1 LKEICRMTNMTAL
14 FSFSNNRRRL
24 VCSVALF
31 LIAGVFF
38 TQMGIGKDYPL
49 LDFKVIQAR
58 YEKAKADYESKKKS
72 FDYGIISEQ
81 ELNQAKLELTN
92 SEVDYQKA
100 LVNMIV
106 AEQYISI
113 IGGLQYQGEDGRK
126 HVKITLENTS
136 GKGDE
141 YAGLLNL
148 DEELMEALRSDV
160 INNVYVSLSDDD
172 GAIISHPYEA
182 KIEKLYYGKPTDIEF
197 ALLRDLDAVTVDIT
211 FGNGTERSSK
221 ISLLKDEKVNKVII
235 QSEQF
240 SQEAELGDEAD
251 FDLTLELF
259 SGQNDT
265 FQLEVVNLP
274 SQLNRYFYD
283 PGSEA
288 RLSQF
293 KFTEG
298 NKTRNAALKVLLPDR
313 PDEGI
318 EIGERILFYA
328 LVIPRD
334 RVESLG
340 PIRGRT
346 WTPKEIEA
354 LDVGFVR
361 LELVPRGKGE
371 LVVRVPQLYFSAL
384 KGESVEITLNM
395 KNEGTRSLENVEV
408 EVDTNLHW
416 TKQVEPQLLRTL
428 DVSEEKQIK
437 VHVTPPPDIAPGK
450 YDVHIKSSAL
460 SDTQPVDGEDKT
472 ISVEIKEEANVTGI
486 AIIVSAIIVLVLGIV
501 IFGIRLSRR

>member
-1 LKEICRMTNMTAL
+1 MTIMTTTLPHTTAREK
-14 FSFSNNRRRL
+14 F
-24 VCSVALF
+24 VCIMVF
-31 LIAGVFF
+31 LMIAFF
-38 TQMGIGKDYPL
+38 FFAPKGSGKDYPL
-49 LDFKVIQAR
+49 LDFKMIQAR
-58 YEKAKADYESKKKS
+58 YEKAKVDYENKKKS

-92 SEVDYQKA
+92 SEVEYQKA

-113 IGGLQYQGEDGRK
+113 VGGLQYQGEDGRK

-148 DEELMEALRSDV
+148 DEELMKALRSDV
-160 INNVYVSLSDDD
+160 ISNVYVSLSDDD
-172 GAIISHPYEA
+172 GAIISHPYEE
-182 KIEKLYYGKPTDIEF
+182 KIEKLYYGKPADVDF

-298 NKTRNAALKVLLPDR
+298 NKTRSAALKVLLPDR
-313 PDEGI
+313 PGEGI

-334 RVESLG
+334 RVENLG

-346 WTPKEIEA
+346 WTAREIEA

-371 LVVRVPQLYFSAL
+371 LVVRVPQLYFSVL
-384 KGESVEITLNM
+384 KGEKVEITLNM
-395 KNEGTRSLENVEV
+395 KNEGTRSLDNVQL
-408 EVDTNLHW
+408 EVDPPLHW
-416 TKQVEPQLLRTL
+416 TFEVEPKLLRTL
-428 DVSEEKQIK
+428 DVSDEEQMI
-437 VHVTPPPDIAPGK
+437 VSVAQPPDIAPGK
-450 YDVHIKSSAL
+450 YEVHIKSSGL

-486 AIIVSAIIVLVLGIV
+486 AVIVSAIIVLVLGIV

>member
-1 LKEICRMTNMTAL
+1 MTTVTVL
-14 FSFSNNRRRL
+14 FSYSNNRRRL
-24 VCSVALF
+24 VCFIALF
-31 LIAGVFF
+31 LVAGLFL
-38 TQMGIGKDYPL
+38 TQRGIGKDYPL
-49 LDFKVIQAR
+49 LDFKVVQAR

-92 SEVDYQKA
+92 SEVEYQKA

-113 IGGLQYQGEDGRK
+113 IGGLQYQGSDGRK
-126 HVKITLENTS
+126 HVRVTLENTS

-148 DEELMEALRSDV
+148 DEELMKALRSDV

-172 GAIISHPYEA
+172 GAIISNPYEA
-182 KIEKLYYGKPTDIEF
+182 KIEQLHYGDPADLDFTM
-197 ALLRDLDAVTVDIT
+197 LRDLDAVTVNIT

-298 NKTRNAALKVLLPDR
+298 NKTRSAALKVLLPDR
-313 PDEGI
+313 PGEGI
-318 EIGERILFYA
+318 EIGKRILFYA

-340 PIRGRT
+340 QIRGRD
-346 WTPKEIEA
+346 WTAKEIEA

-384 KGESVEITLNM
+384 KGENVEIALNM
-395 KNEGTRSLENVEV
+395 KNEGTRALDNVQV
-408 EVDTNLHW
+408 EVDAPLHW
-416 TKQVEPQLLRTL
+416 TKQVEPKLLKTL
-428 DVSEEKQIK
+428 DVSDEKQM
-437 VHVTPPPDIAPGK
+437 VVQVVPPPDIAPGK
-450 YDVHIKSSAL
+450 YEVRIKSSGL
-460 SDTQPVDGEDKT
+460 SDTQPVNGEDKT
-472 ISVEIKEEANVTGI
+472 ITVEIKEEANVTGI
-486 AIIVSAIIVLVLGIV
+486 AVIVSAIVVLVLGIV
-501 IFGIRLSRR
+501 EHAEKRPFL